1 MATASIRKILLCFIR
16 NLPLFPL
23 MGEDFNWGK
32 APLDKF
38 FPGTALRAVGSSEA
52 IQNVLSN

>member
-1 MATASIRKILLCFIR
+1 VFHLATSLCS
-16 NLPLFPL
+16 PL

-52 IQNVLSN
+52 IQNILSN